1 MSYTF
6 PSIPARPMTSLVK
19 WEEVLYCILP
29 LCRVCSVYVSTSPLS
44 NTILFVP
51 LDLREISVPF
61 FPEDIAK
68 GKLEVV
74 PGNVIVQVQKVR
86 NISAP
91 KANEDSQAAPRMLKI
106 VLTDGHTVCHAI
118 EVETVSVLSS
128 TWVASKERCTGGV
141 LVDG

>member
-51 LDLREISVPF
+51 ASWHPLADLFLVGSFPDIPIEDKLLSKELRGVDVYSAKTGRLCHQLTESRLLISLCEFNCAGQVL
-61 FPEDIAK
+61 ATSASRL
-68 GKLEVV
+68 GYVSLWHQRHKLE
-74 PGNVIVQVQKVR
+74 
-86 NISAP
+86 
-91 KANEDSQAAPRMLKI
+91 
-106 VLTDGHTVCHAI
+106 H
-118 EVETVSVLSS
+118 
-128 TWVASKERCTGGV
+128 
-141 LVDG
+141 